1 MILDIVRFNSPAITN
16 DNTESSLAEN
26 TIRQAMQRCSLDEF
40 LAQKEAA
47 SAEFLME
54 KSPGSMEIWFCLL
67 EIAGSAGGHWGPLPV
82 GLNTTPYQIA
92 INSPSK
98 REETSLYE
106 EFR

>member
-67 EIAGSAGGHWGPLPV
+67 EIAGSAGGHRGRCL
-82 GLNTTPYQIA
+82 
-92 INSPSK
+92 
-98 REETSLYE
+98 
-106 EFR
+106 